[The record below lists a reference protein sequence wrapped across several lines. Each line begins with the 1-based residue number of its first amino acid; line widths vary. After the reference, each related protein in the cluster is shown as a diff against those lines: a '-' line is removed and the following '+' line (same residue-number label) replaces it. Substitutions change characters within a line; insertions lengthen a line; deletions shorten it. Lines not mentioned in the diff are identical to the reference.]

1 MTPLLKNAW
10 TRTLPSVRLTF
21 DFLAVLAIALAVL
34 WLAVVMP
41 ITALAQEMPPGATK
55 APQIIHASTIDIDS
69 DGQYD
74 RAVLVRNPRTGDA
87 DLYIYLRA
95 GGLTP
100 MPARDFTRAP
110 TPEEAEA
117 ERRAMQAIKDK
128 TASDPTPVRP
138 DIVKASITEGRV
150 FDFEKLGQGS
160 LIIQSGCGGCSND
173 TATRLTVVH
182 RGGRFLIGGY
192 AFTWDTRS
200 GRGHCEINFLTGR
213 GTLSVNGGKTK
224 PLAGNFK
231 PVRLADWRKDAPPKA
246 CAG

>member
-1 MTPLLKNAW
+1 MTRRFWKTAW
-10 TRTLPSVRLTF
+10 ARTLPPLLLAF
-21 DFLAVLAIALAVL
+21 DFLAVVAVAIIALWLIVVL
-34 WLAVVMP
+34 PVN
-41 ITALAQEMPPGATK
+41 ALAQEAPTSAPTST
-55 APQIIHASTIDIDS
+55 PQIIHASTIDIDR
-69 DGQYD
+69 DGHDD

-100 MPARDFTRAP
+100 MPVRDFTREPAP
-110 TPEEAEA
+110 GEETALEA
-117 ERRAMQAIKDK
+117 TDKATDPNAALSRR
-128 TASDPTPVRP
+128 RP
-138 DIVKASITEGRV
+138 DIVKAGIAAARV

-173 TATRLTVVH
+173 TATRLTLVH
-182 RGGRFLIGGY
+182 RGGQFLIGGY
-192 AFTWDTRS
+192 AFTWDTRA

-213 GTLSVNGGKTK
+213 GTLSVNGRKAK
-224 PLAGNFK
+224 PLAGKFK